1 MELNSKNPCKSK
13 KVNGEPCRGNAGPDG
28 FCFAHSPV
36 LASKHAEASMRGG
49 HNKSNAI
56 RAQKLMPAR
65 LVPVFVMMEEVL
77 AEVYHDKM
85 LDYKK
90 AQTIALVARA
100 LVAIFTAGEL
110 EERLRTLE
118 EKTEKN
124 HPNLA
129 STR

>member
-1 MELNSKNPCKSK
+1 
-13 KVNGEPCRGNAGPDG
+13 
-28 FCFAHSPV
+28 
-36 LASKHAEASMRGG
+36 MRGG